1 MNDLLTWLWGRL
13 PLNRKMRGRL
23 IWLLS
28 PKFVVGVSGVLRDGE
43 GRILLLR
50 HTYRGNT
57 PWGLPGGGLKPGESL
72 EECLVRE
79 FREETG
85 LHIEAVSMLSGA
97 AHPER
102 RLVDM
107 IFSCRLLPGESLDSF
122 QPSAEVSEAR
132 YFHLH
137 ELPDSIPPGQLRMIR
152 IAMSQAQQH
161 DD

>member
-1 MNDLLTWLWGRL
+1 MNSFLTRLWGRL

-28 PKFVVGVSGVLRDGE
+28 PKFVVGVSGVLRDQQ

-72 EECLVRE
+72 EQCLVRE
-79 FREETG
+79 FHEETG
-85 LHIEAVSMLSGA
+85 LHIEVITMLSGA

-107 IFSCRLLPGESLDSF
+107 IFSCRFLPAQSLDAF
-122 QPSAEVSEAR
+122 TPNAEVSEAR
-132 YFHLH
+132 FFHLH
-137 ELPDSIPPGQLRMIR
+137 ELPASIPPGQRHLIT
-152 IAMSQAQQH
+152 IALSQAQQH